1 MMIPGFLYLIIT
13 NYIILTNY
21 HVVKD
26 LPRDR
31 NDLLL
36 SVDFEIYDSSGRL
49 VEIPKNSEEKKVELH
64 LFCKEFDGEIEDIL
78 DLDSVYIFDELSS

>member
-1 MMIPGFLYLIIT
+1 M
-13 NYIILTNY
+13 
-21 HVVKD
+21 KD

-49 VEIPKNSEEKKVELH
+49 VEIPKTLKKRKWNYTYFVKNLMEK
-64 LFCKEFDGEIEDIL
+64 
-78 DLDSVYIFDELSS
+78 

>member
-1 MMIPGFLYLIIT
+1 MNIKQNIVCIKTATQMGTGIILPCENKKNEFGRS

-49 VEIPKNSEEKKVELH
+49 VEIPKNSE
-64 LFCKEFDGEIEDIL
+64 
-78 DLDSVYIFDELSS
+78 